1 MLCWIATAVFS
12 ISLFYGDNAEN
23 KVDYFS
29 DVVVRKSYTQGSVAT
44 AQLSF
49 QTPKPFIASRAA
61 KVRLLVVG
69 GVGTHDFFISSRTLS
84 NGVYTVNCL
93 DRNAFL
99 DENVELTAEEEKQDY
114 ISVTSFLDKCK
125 TRFGYTQAYGV
136 PAWCVNLPVTEV
148 QGKTYSSVLTTIAT
162 ACYGVWCCIHNN
174 VLCFVPSGY
183 YTERLSVEKHTR
195 LDVSNS
201 NNVMGIVITNSDGT
215 INKKGTGNYKYECL
229 ELESPLYA
237 CNEGYLDDLN
247 DRILL
252 KHNNFGN
259 EIVSRDTIVCQTA
272 KLDDIPDT
280 VAIWDFK
287 EYTGKCFEINNMS
300 LAITTNGIFAQLS
313 NDNGAD
319 EIQTNGRISRA
330 VADKVAYGT
339 VGKNAVLTKFQGYMY
354 TEEKEPGDK
363 GNA

>member
-1 MLCWIATAVFS
+1 MTATAVFS

-23 KVDYFS
+23 KIEYFS
-29 DVVVRKSYTQGSVAT
+29 DVVVRKSYTPGSIAIS
-44 AQLSF
+44 QLSF

-84 NGVYTVNCL
+84 NGVYTINCL

-99 DENVELTAEEEKQDY
+99 DENVELTVAEEKQGY

-136 PAWCVNLPVTEV
+136 PAWCIKLPLAEV

-162 ACYGVWCCIHNN
+162 ACYGTWCCIHNN
-174 VLCFVPSGY
+174 VLCFVPCGN
-183 YTERLSVEKHTR
+183 YTERLTVEKHTR
-195 LDVSNS
+195 LDIADA
-201 NNVMGIVITNSDGT
+201 NNVTGIVITNSDGT
-215 INKKGTGNYKYECL
+215 ITKMGTGSYKYECL
-229 ELESPLYA
+229 ELESPLYD
-237 CNEGYLDDLN
+237 CNEGYMDDLN

-252 KHNNFGN
+252 KHNNFD
-259 EIVSRDTIVCQTA
+259 EKTVSRDTVVCQCA

-280 VAIWDFK
+280 VCIWNFK

-300 LAITTNGIFAQLS
+300 LSITTSGIFAQLS
-313 NDNGAD
+313 NDNGTD
-319 EIQTNGRISRA
+319 EIQTNGVISRA
-330 VADKVAYGT
+330 VNDKVSYGI

-354 TEEKEPGDK
+354 SEEEEPGDK
-363 GNA
+363 DA